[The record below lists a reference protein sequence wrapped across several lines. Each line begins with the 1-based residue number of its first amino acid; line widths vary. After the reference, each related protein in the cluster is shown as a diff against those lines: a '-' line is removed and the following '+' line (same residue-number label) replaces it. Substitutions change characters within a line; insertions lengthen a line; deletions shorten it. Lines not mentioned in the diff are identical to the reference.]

1 LAQPVQHGVL
11 KNNLRRLAHNIMS
24 KESKKPVVVALDV
37 GSSGIKAL
45 GFDLEAR
52 AVPGLEARTA
62 FALELTTDGGSE
74 VNLLRLE
81 KAVGNVLDELHARLE
96 GFTVL
101 GVGLASFVSSLVA
114 LGVDGQALQP
124 ALSYADTRSVRF
136 VADLREDTELLE
148 RTGCPAYSSLWAAQI
163 PWWLATHPGAKVAKW
178 MTVPDWL
185 FSRWFGLE
193 QISTSYSLAAWTGML
208 DRKKLEWDRVNLA
221 RLKRS
226 SDAFLPLADFD
237 TAHVGLLEPFRTR
250 WPMFADVPF
259 FPAVGD
265 GSAANVGSG
274 ALGRDRIAVTV
285 GTTAAVRAVLNDGTP
300 RIPPGLWSYRVTRN
314 HALVGGALT
323 EGGNLFAWARNTL
336 RLEGN
341 LEAQLG
347 ALEPDAH
354 GLTVVTSFAGERSPG
369 YRPDAR
375 GTVHGLSLATTP
387 MEVLRAV
394 LEGVTYRLADLIE
407 RLQPMLEPDA
417 QIILTGNA
425 MLGSSLW
432 SQMLSDV
439 LGRPV
444 ITCDEPEATSRGAA
458 ILTLKALGLGNL
470 ESFPARLG
478 RVFEPNPEH
487 HAMYHKA
494 IGRQRALIEKLV

>member
-1 LAQPVQHGVL
+1 M
-11 KNNLRRLAHNIMS
+11 IE
-24 KESKKPVVVALDV
+24 ESKKPVVVALDI

-52 AVPGLEARTA
+52 AVPGLEARTTFA
-62 FALELTTDGGSE
+62 FELTTDGGSE
-74 VNLLRLE
+74 VNLGRLE
-81 KAVGNVLDELHARLE
+81 DAVGKVLDELHAKLE
-96 GFTVL
+96 GFMVL
-101 GVGLASFVSSLVA
+101 GVGLAGFVSSLVA
-114 LGVDGQALQP
+114 FGADGQDLQP
-124 ALSYADTRSVRF
+124 ALTYADTRSARF
-136 VADLREDTELLE
+136 VAALREDAALVE

-163 PWWLATHPGAKVAKW
+163 PWWLATHPGARVAKW

-208 DRKKLEWDRVNLA
+208 DRNKLEWDGVNLA
-221 RLKRS
+221 RLNLS
-226 SDAFLPLADFD
+226 SDAFLPLTDFD
-237 TAHVGLLEPFRTR
+237 TAHVGLLEPFRSR
-250 WPMFADVPF
+250 WPRLDGVPF

-274 ALGRDRIAVTV
+274 ALGRGRIAVTV

-300 RIPPGLWSYRVTRN
+300 QIPPGLWSYRVTRN

-323 EGGNLFAWARNTL
+323 EGGNLFTWARSTL
-336 RLEGN
+336 RLEGD

-375 GTVHGLSLATTP
+375 GAVHGLSLAITP
-387 MEVLRAV
+387 IEVLRAV

-425 MLGSSLW
+425 MLSSSLW

-439 LGRPV
+439 LGRHV
-444 ITCDEPEATSRGAA
+444 IACDEPEATSRGAA
-458 ILTLKALGLGNL
+458 ILALKALGLGQL
-470 ESFPARLG
+470 ESFSARLG
-478 RVFEPNPEH
+478 RVFEPNPGH
-487 HAMYHKA
+487 HLIYRHALE
-494 IGRQRALIEKLV
+494 RQRELIEKLV

>member
-1 LAQPVQHGVL
+1 
-11 KNNLRRLAHNIMS
+11 MS
-24 KESKKPVVVALDV
+24 EESKKPVVVALDV

-74 VNLLRLE
+74 VNLSRLE
-81 KAVGNVLDELHARLE
+81 DAVGNVLDELHARLE

-114 LGVDGQALQP
+114 VGADGRALEP
-124 ALSYADTRSVRF
+124 TLSYADTRSARF
-136 VADLREDTELLE
+136 VAGLREDAELVE

-163 PWWLATHPGAKVAKW
+163 PWWLAAHPGANVARW
-178 MTVPDWL
+178 ITVPDWL

-193 QISTSYSLAAWTGML
+193 QTRTSFSLAAWTGML
-208 DRKKLEWDRVNLA
+208 DRKTLGWDAVNLA
-221 RLKRS
+221 RLNLS
-226 SDAFLPLADFD
+226 SDAFLPLADHD
-237 TAHVGLLEPFRTR
+237 AAQVGLLEPFHSR
-250 WPMFADVPF
+250 WPRFDGVPF

-274 ALGRDRIAVTV
+274 ALGHGRIAVTV
-285 GTTAAVRAVLNDGTP
+285 GTTAAVRAVLNDATP
-300 RIPPGLWSYRVTRN
+300 PIPPGLWSYRVTRDR
-314 HALVGGALT
+314 ALVGGALT

-336 RLEGN
+336 RLEGD
-341 LEAQLG
+341 LEAQLA
-347 ALEPDAH
+347 ALGPDAH

-375 GTVHGLSLATTP
+375 GTLHGLSLATTP
-387 MEVLRAV
+387 IEVLRAA

-407 RLQPMLEPDA
+407 RLQPMLEAQP

-425 MLGSSLW
+425 ILGSSLW

-439 LGRPV
+439 LGQQV
-444 ITCDEPEATSRGAA
+444 IACNEPEATSRGAA
-458 ILTLKALGLGNL
+458 ILALKALGLGNL

-478 RVFEPNPEH
+478 RVFEPNLEH
-487 HAMYHKA
+487 HAIYQR
-494 IGRQRALIEKLV
+494 GLERQRGLIEKLV